1 MCRQFFL
8 FAFKKSSLEFSG
20 HYPHTSFISL
30 FNRETRSP
38 RSHSTSAVM
47 QTSRD
52 FFSKMKKIMKK
63 SRLGLLST
71 IIHYYPR
78 TLFIAIPFL
87 STKKRGHS
95 IRSHSTSAV
104 VQTSQDFFC
113 KMTSDCTSTNYF
125 QIERQQC
132 FLIVPLLF
140 SMSSK
145 NLLYLRSE
153 IYPCRHCRQQCKIFA
168 SGVIISI
175 FTHFLV
181 FLSKNCWNLLKLRV

>member
-1 MCRQFFL
+1 MDYYQ
-8 FAFKKSSLEFSG
+8 
-20 HYPHTSFISL
+20 
-30 FNRETRSP
+30 
-38 RSHSTSAVM
+38 
-47 QTSRD
+47 
-52 FFSKMKKIMKK
+52 
-63 SRLGLLST
+63 LLST

-125 QIERQQC
+125 FQIERQQC

-145 NLLYLRSE
+145 NLLYLRGE

-168 SGVIISI
+168 SGVNFSRNNAIYNINESTFYPDIFSKTVDLLLISPSI
-175 FTHFLV
+175 T
-181 FLSKNCWNLLKLRV
+181 KKCPNY